1 MRRALGRLDRFT
13 RRPEGLVAM
22 ALAVGVGAGLGAIA
36 FRDLILGLTYLFTG
50 SEQYG
55 ADGRQGNALLGIG
68 PWFLLIVPVAGGLIY
83 GPLVSRFAPEARG
96 HGVPEVMLA
105 VARGGGRI
113 RPRVAIVKSLA
124 SGLCIG
130 SGGSVG
136 REGPIV
142 QIGSALGSAAGQIAR
157 VPESKMRLLV
167 ACGAAGGIS
176 ATFNAPIA
184 GVFFALEVILRD
196 WAAGSFGIVV
206 VSSITANAISRM
218 AFGQAAFLS
227 LPAFHV
233 TSPWQY
239 ALFAGLGLAGVAV
252 GLSFTRI
259 LYAMEDLADRIWRGP
274 EWLRPAVGGLAL
286 GALLFAMPELYGVG
300 YGVLEQGIAGEYAV
314 AFLLALLAGK
324 VIATSLT
331 IAIGG
336 SGGIFA
342 PSLFMGAMVGTA
354 YGDGAHAL
362 LPGIAGPAGAYG
374 LVGMAA
380 VFAAAA
386 GAPITAIMVIIELT
400 GEYALVLPLMAA
412 VVVAYGL
419 ARLVSDDTIYTL
431 KLRRRGIDI
440 DAAEAPVAGLT
451 VADAMSACPHPEPA
465 DASARALVQRLARDG
480 LDSIPVVDRSGRY
493 LGIVGGMQAERALAN
508 GDGAGARAGD
518 LVRETEALRADDDLG
533 HATRHL
539 AGADGG
545 IPVLDARGERL
556 IGWLDHRAVVRAYAA
571 RLEPAPNPRRDT

>member
-1 MRRALGRLDRFT
+1 M
-13 RRPEGLVAM
+13 
-22 ALAVGVGAGLGAIA
+22 
-36 FRDLILGLTYLFTG
+36 
-50 SEQYG
+50 
-55 ADGRQGNALLGIG
+55 
-68 PWFLLIVPVAGGLIY
+68 
-83 GPLVSRFAPEARG
+83 
-96 HGVPEVMLA
+96 
-105 VARGGGRI
+105 
-113 RPRVAIVKSLA
+113 
-124 SGLCIG
+124 
-130 SGGSVG
+130 
-136 REGPIV
+136 
-142 QIGSALGSAAGQIAR
+142 QIGAALGSAAGQIAR

-196 WAAGSFGIVV
+196 WAAASFGIVV
-206 VSSITANAISRM
+206 VSSITANAISRT
-218 AFGQAAFLS
+218 AFGEAAFLS

-239 ALFAGLGLAGVAV
+239 ALFAGLGLAGVVV

-259 LYAMEDLADRIWRGP
+259 LYGMEDFADRIWRGP

-286 GALLFAMPELYGVG
+286 GALLLAMPELYGVG
-300 YGVLEQGIAGEYAV
+300 YGPLEQGIAGEYAV
-314 AFLLALLAGK
+314 TFLLALLAGK
-324 VIATSLT
+324 ILATSLT

-362 LPGIAGPAGAYG
+362 LPGISGPAGAYG

-493 LGIVGGMQAERALAN
+493 LGIVDGMQAERALAN

-518 LVRETEALRADDDLG
+518 LVRETQALRADDDLG
-533 HATRHL
+533 HAARHL

-545 IPVLDARGERL
+545 MPVLDAPGEQL

-571 RLEPAPNPRRDT
+571 RLEPAPSPRRDA